1 MTNIIHVNDIY
12 LNQYL
17 PHRMTKIIPVNGIYL
32 NQCLNLDDG
41 NACKWHLFASIGSKD
56 INYDCFIKNNV

>member
-17 PHRMTKIIPVNGIYL
+17 PHRMTKIIPVNGIDL
-32 NQCLNLDDG
+32 NQGLLWMMVMLVNGIYL
-41 NACKWHLFASIGSKD
+41 LQ
-56 INYDCFIKNNV
+56 